1 MSQLTRLLLDP
12 SISVTLLALFAAN
25 AAISCLEAT
34 FGLYMQSQ
42 FAFTV
47 PQVGLLYVVGAVP
60 SVIGSK
66 VAGPMGNKHG
76 RWKVVMGGLV
86 TQGLFYALGPKSN
99 LAVEVIR

>member
-1 MSQLTRLLLDP
+1 M
-12 SISVTLLALFAAN
+12 TLLALFSAN

-42 FAFTV
+42 FEFSV

-66 VAGPMGNKHG
+66 VAGPMGNSYG
-76 RWKVVMGGLV
+76 RWKVVMLGLV

-99 LAVEVIR
+99 FAVEVISLIFLG